1 MVHGI
6 PFTGPVDPSLVNQPA
21 PADLSI
27 ELGHHG
33 DDVAATVASDGFGE
47 TTPESR
53 RAAERLLSA
62 FSGHLLDR
70 LATADGLV
78 NVEEHE
84 HASAFTALS
93 GGTSGT
99 DRVKMGDASAPL
111 TAGGAGRSTA
121 SRLATAAAALN
132 ETKIAWAG
140 RTRFELQPDD
150 GVALRRQVLE
160 WTAPQPLSEPA
171 SEVREIA
178 RAAPRYHLP
187 TPPTVAV
194 RGLKRSLRQRA
205 TKLFSPDEQL
215 QVRWPSQM
223 LTAPSLTDLATV
235 LPAVPTG
242 ALPPEVV
249 PLSREALL
257 LNPYLA
263 PWLARVTAD
272 APAAR
277 AQGVDGKAIQAR
289 FLAESALRYGAQATY
304 TGRAAFLGSDVGEL
318 TAIQVADQLRR
329 YSVYQGVEPS
339 PVAVTA
345 WSQPWQPIWLEW
357 EVAITETDDLA
368 AWSLGQIDLEPP
380 DPVTPTGLVLSAT
393 GRSVLTTGVA
403 TTMAAAITDWLAA
416 EEARDVT
423 GTGELDP
430 ADQDALASLRS
441 RLDTFDVLSVVLD
454 GLGDQLL
461 GVPYL
466 DGRTSQPVPDDSVP
480 ELLLRGELRLVR
492 ARLIDAFGQVVDL
505 PDASA
510 PGLPP
515 STRSTRRRPPCE
527 SGPGSPCPPGGCSG
541 SSTRPDPR

>member
-1 MVHGI
+1 M
-6 PFTGPVDPSLVNQPA
+6 
-21 PADLSI
+21 
-27 ELGHHG
+27 
-33 DDVAATVASDGFGE
+33 
-47 TTPESR
+47 
-53 RAAERLLSA
+53 
-62 FSGHLLDR
+62 
-70 LATADGLV
+70 
-78 NVEEHE
+78 
-84 HASAFTALS
+84 
-93 GGTSGT
+93 
-99 DRVKMGDASAPL
+99 
-111 TAGGAGRSTA
+111 
-121 SRLATAAAALN
+121 
-132 ETKIAWAG
+132 
-140 RTRFELQPDD
+140 
-150 GVALRRQVLE
+150 
-160 WTAPQPLSEPA
+160 
-171 SEVREIA
+171 
-178 RAAPRYHLP
+178 
-187 TPPTVAV
+187 AV

-380 DPVTPTGLVLSAT
+380 DPVTPTGRVLSAT

-416 EEARDVT
+416 EEARDVDRHRRARP
-423 GTGELDP
+423 GRPGR
-430 ADQDALASLRS
+430 ARVAAVRARHLR
-441 RLDTFDVLSVVLD
+441 RPV
-454 GLGDQLL
+454 GRARRA
-461 GVPYL
+461 GVTSCS
-466 DGRTSQPVPDDSVP
+466 GCRTSTAAPAKPVPDDSVP
-480 ELLLRGELRLVR
+480 ELLT
-492 ARLIDAFGQVVDL
+492 ARSSSGW
-505 PDASA
+505 SA
-510 PGLPP
+510 PA
-515 STRSTRRRPPCE
+515 
-527 SGPGSPCPPGGCSG
+527 
-541 SSTRPDPR
+541 

>member
-1 MVHGI
+1 MWSPSHAGPATEGNQVGYLVTGWWSQAALDPLDAARTDASLHDTLDGLGWHLAETAGDPQPGIEARTVDALKRASLGLTTGERYDDAGPAPTGPAPTRPAPTHPAPAAQPGPLTGGSPATTSAIADAIEPTTKFVSAVTPFADLASKVVTAEPRFPRSTLLHGMVHGI

-78 NVEEHE
+78 DVEEHE

-93 GGTSGT
+93 GGTAGT

-187 TPPTVAV
+187 TPP
-194 RGLKRSLRQRA
+194 
-205 TKLFSPDEQL
+205 P
-215 QVRWPSQM
+215 WPS
-223 LTAPSLTDLATV
+223 A
-235 LPAVPTG
+235 G
-242 ALPPEVV
+242 
-249 PLSREALL
+249 
-257 LNPYLA
+257 
-263 PWLARVTAD
+263 
-272 APAAR
+272 
-277 AQGVDGKAIQAR
+277 
-289 FLAESALRYGAQATY
+289 
-304 TGRAAFLGSDVGEL
+304 
-318 TAIQVADQLRR
+318 
-329 YSVYQGVEPS
+329 
-339 PVAVTA
+339 
-345 WSQPWQPIWLEW
+345 
-357 EVAITETDDLA
+357 
-368 AWSLGQIDLEPP
+368 
-380 DPVTPTGLVLSAT
+380 
-393 GRSVLTTGVA
+393 
-403 TTMAAAITDWLAA
+403 
-416 EEARDVT
+416 
-423 GTGELDP
+423 
-430 ADQDALASLRS
+430 
-441 RLDTFDVLSVVLD
+441 
-454 GLGDQLL
+454 
-461 GVPYL
+461 
-466 DGRTSQPVPDDSVP
+466 
-480 ELLLRGELRLVR
+480 
-492 ARLIDAFGQVVDL
+492 
-505 PDASA
+505 
-510 PGLPP
+510 
-515 STRSTRRRPPCE
+515 
-527 SGPGSPCPPGGCSG
+527 
-541 SSTRPDPR
+541 